1 MGLFDNIFG
10 GHSANKSLT
19 KPEAFAS
26 ILLCA
31 VASDGHISDEEA
43 QGLVTIISRMKLFEN
58 WSGDKFNSMMNRLIG
73 MLKREGLDKFL
84 SKATEAL
91 PDELR
96 DTAFANACDL
106 VLADGVVEDEE
117 KDFLDKVQKMLDI
130 NGDTA
135 LDIVQVMIIKNR
147 G

>member
-19 KPEAFAS
+19 KAESFAG

-43 QGLVTIISRMKLFEN
+43 SGLVTIIARMKLFEN
-58 WSGDKFNSMMNRLIG
+58 WSGDKFNNMMNRLIG

-84 SKATEAL
+84 AKATETL

-117 KDFLDKVQKMLDI
+117 KDFLDKLQKSLDI

>member
-10 GHSANKSLT
+10 GHAPNKEFS
-19 KPEAFAS
+19 KAEAFAG
-26 ILLCA
+26 LMLGA
-31 VASDGHISDEEA
+31 VASDGHINEEEA
-43 QGLVTIISRMKLFEN
+43 QGLVTILSRMKLYESFG
-58 WSGDKFNSMMNRLIG
+58 GDKFNTMMNRLIG
-73 MLKREGLDKFL
+73 VLKREGLEGL
-84 SKATEAL
+84 ISRSAAGL
-91 PDELR
+91 PEELR

-106 VLADGVVEDEE
+106 ILADGVVENEE
-117 KDFLDKVQKMLDI
+117 KEFLDKLQKTLDI